1 MIHFIGNQGM
11 LPCCNSA
18 VIADVMAWCY
28 KDPHKKVIGV
38 DTETEGLN
46 WHSKKVIML
55 QIGDEQ
61 DQFVIDT
68 RFVDITPLKT
78 ILEDERIVKV
88 LQNAKFDYKFLLS
101 NFGIRM
107 NNIYDTLLAE
117 CLLTCGQKGVPKG
130 LADLTRRY
138 LDIELSKET
147 RGEFHLIQ
155 NGTPFTE
162 SQITYGARDVE
173 HLPLIR
179 QFQMQAIASWDL
191 EYVLDLENRATVAFA
206 EIENNG
212 IKLDRDKWIGLA
224 TNAEDRLEEKEEE
237 LDHIVLTNNEL
248 LKFKSPGVQLGMF
261 GVKEKHTTVLWSS
274 PSQVQ
279 EVLQTLDPSIQSTGV
294 RELFKRQGQ
303 HKLFKSLIDYR
314 KEAKLVTTYGKDFIK
329 YIKNETGRVHTIFW
343 QILNTGRVSSGAK
356 GGRYNEDYP
365 NMQNIP
371 ALDAYR
377 NCFVAEDGWKIVS
390 FDFSG
395 QELRLIAEGSH
406 DPLWI
411 KTFNEGGDVHGEV
424 AAMVF
429 DIEVADVRNKP
440 DFLRGKSYRDVAKT
454 INFGLAYGMSEHK
467 LADTLDIPVEDA
479 KSFID
484 KYFAALPKI
493 KKFLEALGNYGKKH
507 KHIRTFKP
515 SRRVR
520 FFADDVELSQ
530 MDRKEM
536 FRALGEIERQ
546 SKNTPIQGTGADMIK
561 LALAKIVEYIRK
573 NDLWDKVRLIT
584 QVHDEIGCEVKEE
597 YVDKW
602 LPVQQRLMEEAGA
615 EFVKSMPMTVDAS
628 VSDVWKK

>member
-1 MIHFIGNQGM
+1 MIYFIGNQGI
-11 LPCCNSA
+11 LPCCETA
-18 VIADVMAWCY
+18 TIEDVVIWCY
-28 KDPHKKVIGV
+28 DTPNKVMGV

-46 WHSKKVIML
+46 WLSKKVIML

-68 RFVDITPLKT
+68 RFVDISLLKAP
-78 ILEDERIVKV
+78 LEDPNIVKI

-107 NNIYDTLLAE
+107 VNIYDTLLAE
-117 CLLTCGQKGVPKG
+117 CLLTCGQKGVSKG
-130 LADLTRRY
+130 LSDLVYRY
-138 LDIELSKET
+138 LGIQLSKET
-147 RGEFHLIQ
+147 RSEFHLIQ

-162 SQITYGARDVE
+162 SQIIYGAKDVE
-173 HLPLIR
+173 HLPSIR
-179 QFQMQAIASWDL
+179 DFQMLAIVGWDL
-191 EYVLDLENRATVAFA
+191 EYVLDLENRATIAFA

-212 IKLDRDKWIGLA
+212 IKLDHEKWLGLA
-224 TNAEDRLEEKEEE
+224 ANAENRLEEKEEE
-237 LDHIVLTNNEL
+237 LDDIVLKDNDL
-248 LKFKSPGVQLGMF
+248 RKYKSPGVQLGMF

-274 PSQVQ
+274 PLQVQ
-279 EVLQTLDPSIQSTGV
+279 NVLQTLDPSIQSTGV
-294 RELFKRQGQ
+294 RELFKRQNF

-314 KEAKLVTTYGKDFIK
+314 KEAKLVSTYGKEFVK
-329 YIKNETGRVHTIFW
+329 YIKKETGRVHTIFW
-343 QILNTGRVSSGAK
+343 QILNTGRVSSGSK
-356 GGRYNEDYP
+356 GGRYFEDYP

-371 ALDAYR
+371 ALSEYR
-377 NCFVAEDGWKIVS
+377 NCFIAEDGCKIVS

-395 QELRLIAEGSH
+395 QELRLIAEGAQ

-479 KSFID
+479 KAFID
-484 KYFAALPKI
+484 KYFIALPKI
-493 KKFLEALGNYGKKH
+493 KKFLEALGNYGKKN

-515 SRRVR
+515 SRRIR
-520 FFADDVELSQ
+520 FFPDDVYLSQ

-536 FRALGEIERQ
+536 FRTLGEIERQ

-561 LALAKIVEYIRK
+561 LALAKIVEYIRE
-573 NDLWDKVRLIT
+573 NDLWDKVKLIT

-597 YVDKW
+597 YVDQW

-615 EFVKSMPMTVDAS
+615 EFVKSMKMTVDVS